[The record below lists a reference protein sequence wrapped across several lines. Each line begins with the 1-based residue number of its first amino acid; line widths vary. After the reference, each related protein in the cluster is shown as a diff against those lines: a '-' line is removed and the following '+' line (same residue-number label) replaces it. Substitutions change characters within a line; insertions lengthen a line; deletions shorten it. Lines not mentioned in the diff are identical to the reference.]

1 MAQKLNPGPF
11 LFTKNVVQSL
21 KYFENEIFET
31 FCVAKL
37 SEYFKIRIQSFTDS
51 SFTEDSL
58 NNTVRY
64 AIYRIC
70 YIRYIR
76 YKNYVAIISLVTASN
91 NRSKRRLKERMKE
104 HFTARTKGS

>member
-1 MAQKLNPGPF
+1 MKI
-11 LFTKNVVQSL
+11 
-21 KYFENEIFET
+21 FENEIFET
-31 FCVAKL
+31 NCVAKL
-37 SEYFKIRIQSFTDS
+37 SKYFKIRIQNFTDS

-64 AIYRIC
+64 AIYKVC

-76 YKNYVAIISLVTASN
+76 YKNYVNIISLVTASN

-104 HFTARTKGS
+104 HFTVVTKGS